1 MLCYWGCFGEVS
13 EWLKE
18 HAWKACVR
26 VTVPRVRIPPSPPE
40 RQRSFSTPL
49 RTLGNDHAHAWP
61 VRGWIPQ
68 APVSCPTRPEIGL
81 CLEWLSL
88 PIVSGHGS
96 QPGQSQAYEVPSIT
110 SSESVSGLS
119 VIASTILLRRS
130 NDREERD
137 ADPVEKSRGS
147 ILQWAAADRFGRD
160 LFM

>member
-1 MLCYWGCFGEVS
+1 MESVCTGNCTAGSNPALSARTPDGLS
-13 EWLKE
+13 PTP
-18 HAWKACVR
+18 VR
-26 VTVPRVRIPPSPPE
+26 
-40 RQRSFSTPL
+40 L
-49 RTLGNDHAHAWP
+49 LGNDHAWP
-61 VRGWIPQ
+61 VRRWIPQ
-68 APVSCPTRPEIGL
+68 APVSCQTRPEISL

-88 PIVSGHGS
+88 SIVSRHGS
-96 QPGQSQAYEVPSIT
+96 QPGQSQAYEAPSIT

-147 ILQWAAADRFGRD
+147 ILQRAAADRFGRD